1 MQVQFYEFSIARDT
15 TTVIFLKAP
24 KYEAAVLANIFGK
37 ERVKNEGDGPVVD
50 VAPEDEVQRMANKY
64 SAGTLFELFGA
75 DYEARIIDMIEKCQ
89 IAEEEKAPAK
99 AKTSATAAK

>member
-64 SAGTLFELFGA
+64 GAGTLYEFFGA
-75 DYEARIIDMIEKCQ
+75 DYENAIIGMIEKCEH
-89 IAEEEKAPAK
+89 IEP
-99 AKTSATAAK
+99 KTTARSKTAATAAK